1 MHIME
6 LRVLYRILHLLKVPA
21 LVNRR
26 LGSTAKRQGGEN
38 NQLSLHPASE
48 FGLICVKTLVSNF
61 QKSENVKSK
70 NFEIL
75 DLKNL
80 TSSSR

>member
-38 NQLSLHPASE
+38 NQLSLSHTKTSYLA
-48 FGLICVKTLVSNF
+48 VKRKKTF
-61 QKSENVKSK
+61 I
-70 NFEIL
+70 FEAQCGCP
-75 DLKNL
+75 
-80 TSSSR
+80 

>member
-38 NQLSLHPASE
+38 NQLSLSIIYPA
-48 FGLICVKTLVSNF
+48 
-61 QKSENVKSK
+61 
-70 NFEIL
+70 
-75 DLKNL
+75 
-80 TSSSR
+80 RP